1 MHETFTLKNTMKL
14 RINLVSVAGNL
25 IGALLTFLYF
35 AYIDVDLKMSQDS
48 DPMLNYLIFFIIGTS
63 FIFFVIVS
71 INQWWSRPLYHDPP
85 GELSKNG
92 SNGLYSERLKRKAL
106 GLVPMLAGT
115 TFLGWIMAGFIF
127 GMLMPVILHTF
138 FGAPPIALT
147 ESLKTIFGI
156 TIVGGFSTSLF
167 IYFATESIWR
177 KQIPLY
183 FPEGDLS
190 EVKGVFKLSVK
201 TRLLIAFL
209 MISLIPLTLLGVSAY
224 FKALALQ
231 TAGPAMGGQIISGLL
246 LQILFITAIGV
257 ILSVTLSLVVSK
269 SVSAPLEEMETA
281 MKEVAKGNLDVR
293 IKIVSNDEIGAV
305 GEGFGRMIKGLK
317 ESEAIKESFGKY
329 ISQEIRDEILSGR
342 IPLDGEM
349 TRATMLFSDLRDFT
363 PFVESTHPKQ
373 VVSIMNQYFSE
384 MAEAIKR
391 NNGLILQYVGDE
403 IEAVFGAPVPHDD
416 HPDMAASAALEMK
429 KRLVHLNERLKDQGV
444 APFRHGIGIHTGAVL
459 AGIIG
464 SKERSS
470 YALVGDTVN
479 LASRIQGL
487 TKEFACD
494 IILSQ
499 TTHDLVAG
507 DYQTEALRAVRVKGK
522 SQEIL
527 TYKLLSHIG

>member
-1 MHETFTLKNTMKL
+1 MRHKINIVTILG
-14 RINLVSVAGNL
+14 NLV
-25 IGALLTFLYF
+25 GALLTFIYF
-35 AYIDVDLKMSQDS
+35 QYINVSVNVPREAS
-48 DPMLNYLIFFIIGTS
+48 SSINTIVFFIIGTA
-63 FIFFVIVS
+63 FIFVVIAT
-71 INQWWSRPLYHDPP
+71 IDLRWSRPLFEAMRN
-85 GELSKNG
+85 GTATEG
-92 SNGLYSERLKRKAL
+92 SNGTNPEKLKRKAL
-106 GLVPMLAGT
+106 QLVPMFAATNLFA
-115 TFLGWIMAGFIF
+115 WVMAGFIF
-127 GMLMPVILHTF
+127 GMLMPIILHTF
-138 FGAPPIALT
+138 FKTAPMSLT
-147 ESLKTIFGI
+147 ESLRTIFGI
-156 TIVGGFSTSLF
+156 TVVGGASTSLF
-167 IYFATESIWR
+167 IFFATESIWR
-177 KQIPLY
+177 KHIPLF
-183 FPEGDLS
+183 FPKGNLS
-190 EVKGVFKLSVK
+190 QVKGVFKLSVK
-201 TRLLIAFL
+201 VRLLVVFL

-224 FKALALQ
+224 GKALALQ
-231 TAGPAMGGQIISGLL
+231 TAGSAMGGQIISGLL
-246 LQILFITAIGV
+246 LQILFITTIGV
-257 ILSVTLSLVVSK
+257 VLSIALSLVVSK

-281 MKEVAKGNLDVR
+281 MKEVEKGNLDAR
-293 IKIVSNDEIGAV
+293 IKVVSNDEIGAV

-329 ISQEIRDEILSGR
+329 ISREIRDEILSGR
-342 IPLDGEM
+342 VPLDGEM

-403 IEAVFGAPVPHDD
+403 IEAVFGAPVAHDD
-416 HPDMAASAALEMK
+416 HPDMAACAALDMK
-429 KRLVHLNERLKDQGV
+429 KGLIRLNERLKAQGI

-499 TTHDLVAG
+499 TTHDLIAG
-507 DYQTEALRAVRVKGK
+507 NYQMEALRAVRVKGK

-527 TYKLLSHIG
+527 TYKLLNHMGSG

>member
-1 MHETFTLKNTMKL
+1 MRRNTMRQK
-14 RINLVSVAGNL
+14 IYFVTIFGNL
-25 IGALLTFLYF
+25 IGALLTFVYST
-35 AYIDVDLKMSQDS
+35 YINVDLNGPQGAASS
-48 DPMLNYLIFFIIGTS
+48 LSAAVPFVIGTA
-63 FIFFVIVS
+63 FIFFVIIT
-71 INQWWSRPLYHDPP
+71 INHRWSRPLYQTMQD
-85 GELSKNG
+85 EISTEV
-92 SNGLYSERLKRKAL
+92 SNGAYPEKLKRKAL
-106 GLVPMLAGT
+106 QLAPMLAGT
-115 TFLGWIMAGFIF
+115 TLLAWIMAGFIF
-127 GMLMPVILHTF
+127 GMLMPVILHIF
-138 FGAPPIALT
+138 FGVAPTTLT
-147 ESLKTIFGI
+147 ESLMTIFGI
-156 TIVGGFSTSLF
+156 TIIGGFSTSLF

-177 KQIPLY
+177 KQIPLF

-190 EVKGVFKLSVK
+190 EVKGAFKLSVK
-201 TRLLIAFL
+201 ARLLVVFL

-224 FKALALQ
+224 CKALALQ

-257 ILSVTLSLVVSK
+257 FLSITLSLVVSK

-281 MKEVAKGNLDVR
+281 MKEVAKGNLDVNIR
-293 IKIVSNDEIGAV
+293 VVSNDEIGAV

-329 ISQEIRDEILSGR
+329 ISQEIRDEILSGS

-429 KRLVHLNERLKDQGV
+429 KRLVHLNERLEAQGV

-499 TTHDLVAG
+499 TTHDLMAG
-507 DYQTEALRAVRVKGK
+507 AYQMEQLRAVKVKGK
-522 SQEIL
+522 SEE
-527 TYKLLSHIG
+527 TMVYKLMGHNGSG